1 MRSNLANLYV
11 SPPSLDEQIQFMQ
24 REIDKQE
31 ATLASRTEEGHET
44 TDAKKRLV
52 FLLTTLNDVL
62 RMKIE
67 EER

>member
-1 MRSNLANLYV
+1 
-11 SPPSLDEQIQFMQ
+11 MQ
-24 REIDKQE
+24 REIEKQE
-31 ATLASRTEEGHET
+31 ATLASLTEEGHET